1 MSGAPPRAPRQPHD
15 VSVHGDPRSD
25 DYFWLRERDDP
36 RTLEYLKA
44 ENAYADAWFE
54 PHSALKETLY
64 QEMLSRIQQD
74 DDSVPMRKGDWWYS
88 TQTRSGE
95 QYPRLLRRHAVGGER
110 RYDADGVD
118 QVLLDLNQMALGKPF
133 LRLGLSTVS
142 RDASRLAYS
151 VDHTGGRDFTLHVKD
166 LASGAT
172 DPWTVEQVS
181 SAVWAN
187 DSRTL
192 YYVTM
197 DPTKRANR
205 LWRHVVGSARADELL
220 FEESDE
226 LFDIGV
232 ARTLDERFLLVGSE
246 SKDSSEWHVADAD
259 AGGDAPF
266 ALRLVF
272 ARRADIEYDI
282 EHRAGR
288 FFVRINDT
296 GRNFRLVSVD
306 AAAPDLANADELIAA
321 RADVMLD
328 DVDVFASH
336 LAVTEKRRRQPAAA
350 GSSIDR
356 ALAPPVAFDESA
368 YSVHTSG
375 NAEFETSNLRFVYT
389 SLTTPASTYDYDLA
403 TRERVLRKRQPV
415 PGYDPA
421 LYASERTTAAAKD
434 GTAVPISLVYRR
446 DRKRDGPQ
454 PLLLYGYGSYGIPI
468 DPAFSQTRVS
478 LLDRGVV
485 FAIAHIRGGGDL
497 GRSWYEAGKMA
508 KKQTTFDDFIACAE
522 ALVAARRTTPAEL
535 AIEGGSAG
543 GLLMGAVVNQR
554 PELFRAVVAEV
565 PFMDVVTTMLD
576 ETMPLTVGEFIEW
589 GNPKIPAEYAWLRAY
604 SPYDNLRRGALS
616 GDARPH
622 RTQRHPGRL
631 LGAGQVRRLLRAE
644 ERRPAAAAEG
654 QPRVSH
660 GGAWGASI
668 RCARRRGR
676 RLPAGRA
683 RPGGVKASST
693 GVRHCCAASSAR
705 WSRPASPSPRRSAR
719 QRRAMVASSSRAICR
734 FR

>member
-1 MSGAPPRAPRQPHD
+1 MSGAPPLAPRQPHD

-36 RTLEYLKA
+36 RTLQYLKA
-44 ENAYADAWFE
+44 ENDYADAWFE
-54 PHSALKETLY
+54 PHAALKETLY
-64 QEMLSRIQQD
+64 QEMLSRIKQD
-74 DDSVPMRKGDWWYS
+74 DDSVPLRKGDWWYS
-88 TQTRSGE
+88 SQTRTGE
-95 QYPRLLRRHAVGGER
+95 QYPRLLRRHAIGVER
-110 RYDADGVD
+110 RYDPDGVD
-118 QVLLDLNQMALGKPF
+118 EVLLDLNQMALGKPF

-172 DPWTVEQVS
+172 DPWSVDQVS

-187 DSRTL
+187 DSGTL

-197 DPTKRANR
+197 DETKRANR
-205 LWRHVVGSARADELL
+205 LWRHVVGSAGADELL
-220 FEESDE
+220 FDEGDE

-232 ARTLDERFLLVGSE
+232 ARTLDEHFILVGSE
-246 SKDSSEWHVADAD
+246 SKDASEWRVADAD
-259 AGGDAPF
+259 ASADAPF
-266 ALRLVF
+266 AMRTVF
-272 ARRADIEYDI
+272 ARRADIEYDL

-288 FFVRINDT
+288 FYVRINDT

-321 RADVMLD
+321 CADVMLD
-328 DVDVFASH
+328 DVDVFAGH
-336 LAVTEKRRRQPAAA
+336 LVVTERVA
-350 GSSIDR
+350 GSLQLRIVELVRGSEHT
-356 ALAPPVAFDESA
+356 VAFDEPA
-368 YSVHTSG
+368 HSVHTSG
-375 NAEFETSNLRFVYT
+375 NAEFDTGSLRFVYT

-403 TRERVLRKRQPV
+403 TRERRAA
-415 PGYDPA
+415 GEAPA
-421 LYASERTTAAAKD
+421 GCPAYTPLYRRSERIAARARD

-446 DRKRDGPQ
+446 DLKQAGPQ
-454 PLLLYGYGSYGIPI
+454 PFLLYGYGSYGIPL

-508 KKQTTFDDFIACAE
+508 NKQTTFDDFIACAE
-522 ALVAARRTTPAEL
+522 ALIAARRTTPQEL

-565 PFMDVVTTMLD
+565 PFVDVVTTMLD

-589 GNPKIPAEYAWLRAY
+589 GNPKIAAEYAWLRAY
-604 SPYDNLRRGALS
+604 SPYDNLKRGAYPAMLVRT
-616 GDARPH
+616 GLNDTQVAYWEPAKYVARL
-622 RTQRHPGRL
+622 RTLKTDDRTL
-631 LGAGQVRRLLRAE
+631 LLKINLEVG
-644 ERRPAAAAEG
+644 
-654 QPRVSH
+654 H
-660 GGAWGASI
+660 GGAS
-668 RCARRRGR
+668 GR
-676 RLPAGRA
+676 FDSLREIAEDDAFLLVELGLPA
-683 RPGGVKASST
+683 
-693 GVRHCCAASSAR
+693 
-705 WSRPASPSPRRSAR
+705 
-719 QRRAMVASSSRAICR
+719 
-734 FR
+734 